1 MIAYGARSANRRAEQ
16 RPTRASLGES
26 FTNARRAFR
35 IWRRTRPFWGGLLVI
50 LGASEILVSEQAPLP
65 VVTHIGVQGL
75 AGYLIPTFMLLCGLL
90 LWFSPITWIYHS
102 LLAILLA
109 LGSWITSNLGGF
121 FIGMLTGVVGGSLA
135 FAWTTDAE
143 YASPGWLTG
152 KPRLALP
159 AKPLDVLVRLK
170 ERMASASAPLLR
182 RALRS
187 GVRCCVAV
195 SKAAAARVSASA
207 RKILASPRVSV
218 WVRKI
223 LATARVI
230 PPPAHLIRS
239 SARLIPPSLPP
250 KLARRWGHIRDAANR
265 RLRAAATN
273 RRSRRPP
280 DRPGT

>member
-1 MIAYGARSANRRAEQ
+1 MIAYGARSANRRAGQ
-16 RPTRASLGES
+16 RPTRATFGES
-26 FTNARRAFR
+26 LTNARRAFR

-50 LGASEILVSEQAPLP
+50 VGASEILVSEQAPLP

-159 AKPLDVLVRLK
+159 AKSLDVIFRLK
-170 ERMASASAPLLR
+170 ERIASTPRLQ
-182 RALRS
+182 RALRRTVRS
-187 GVRCCVAV
+187 CAAVGRAGVAKV
-195 SKAAAARVSASA
+195 STSAGKLQASPRVSTWVRTILSSPRVSVSV
-207 RKILASPRVSV
+207 RKILAS
-218 WVRKI
+218 
-223 LATARVI
+223 AR
-230 PPPAHLIRS
+230 A
-239 SARLIPPSLPP
+239 IPPSLSP
-250 KLARRWGHIRDAANR
+250 KLARRWGHIRDATNR
-265 RLRAAATN
+265 RLRTAASN

-280 DRPGT
+280 DRPDT

>member
-1 MIAYGARSANRRAEQ
+1 VIAYGARSANRRAEQ

-26 FTNARRAFR
+26 FTNARHAFR

-50 LGASEILVSEQAPLP
+50 VGASEILVSEQAPLP

-152 KPRLALP
+152 KPQLALP
-159 AKPLDVLVRLK
+159 AKPLDVLIRLK
-170 ERMASASAPLLR
+170 ERMASTPRLQ
-182 RALRS
+182 RALRRT
-187 GVRCCVAV
+187 VRSCAAV
-195 SKAAAARVSASA
+195 GKAAAARVSASA
-207 RKILASPRVSV
+207 GKFLSSPRVSAS
-218 WVRKI
+218 VRKI
-223 LATARVI
+223 MASARLIPSPARLIRSPARVI
-230 PPPAHLIRS
+230 PP
-239 SARLIPPSLPP
+239 SLPM
-250 KLARRWGHIRDAANR
+250 KLAKRSGHIRDAASR
-265 RLRAAATN
+265 RLRAAASN

-280 DRPGT
+280 DRPDT

>member
-1 MIAYGARSANRRAEQ
+1 MIAYGARSANRRAGQ
-16 RPTRASLGES
+16 RPTRATFGES
-26 FTNARRAFR
+26 LTNARRAFR

-50 LGASEILVSEQAPLP
+50 VGASEILVSEQAPLP

-159 AKPLDVLVRLK
+159 AKPLDVLIRLK
-170 ERMASASAPLLR
+170 ERIASTPRLQ
-182 RALRS
+182 RALRRTVRS
-187 GVRCCVAV
+187 CAAVGRAGVAKV
-195 SKAAAARVSASA
+195 STSAGKLQASPRVSTWVRKILSSPRVSVSV
-207 RKILASPRVSV
+207 RKILAS
-218 WVRKI
+218 
-223 LATARVI
+223 AR
-230 PPPAHLIRS
+230 A
-239 SARLIPPSLPP
+239 IPPSLSP
-250 KLARRWGHIRDAANR
+250 KLARRWGHIRDATNR
-265 RLRAAATN
+265 RLRTAASN
-273 RRSRRPP
+273 RRSRPP
-280 DRPGT
+280 DGPDT